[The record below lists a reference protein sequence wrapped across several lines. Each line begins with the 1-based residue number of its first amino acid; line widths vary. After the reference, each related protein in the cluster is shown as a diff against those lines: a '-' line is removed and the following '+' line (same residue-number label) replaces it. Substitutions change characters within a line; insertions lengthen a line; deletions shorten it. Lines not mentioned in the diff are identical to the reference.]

1 MRVYEVLFIISP
13 NVEEGDVESL
23 VNQISEVATS
33 QGANIVKTDRMGRRR
48 LAYAVQKCTEGH
60 YVVLTIEGTGAEIAE
75 IERRMRVTDAIIR
88 YLTVRIDE
96 QLKRAE
102 KFRARRMAR
111 AAGKASRSRRP
122 ASPGAETVEEAEEKV

>member
-1 MRVYEVLFIISP
+1 MRVYEILFIISP

-23 VNQISEVATS
+23 VNQVGEVATS
-33 QGANIVKTDRMGRRR
+33 QGAIIAKVDRMGRRR
-48 LAYAVQKCTEGH
+48 LAYPIQKFTEGQ
-60 YVVLTIEGTGAEIAE
+60 YVVLTIEGTGAEIGE

-96 QLKRAE
+96 ELKRAE

-122 ASPGAETVEEAEEKV
+122 GQAAEATEEGEEKP